1 MANGRRTGRFTTGRT
16 ILALILRE
24 MSTRYGRSPG
34 GYIWAI
40 LEPLGAIIMLGFGF
54 SLLLRNPSLGNSFL
68 LFYATG
74 FLPFSLYQNLSGT
87 VARSINFSKP
97 LLRYPAVTWVDAVL
111 ARLLLNSLT
120 GVLVTYIVLTGI
132 LFLNDTRT
140 VIEYGP
146 LLEALFLTILLGFG
160 IGVLNCALFGL
171 IAVWDTVWSIVTR
184 PLFLASGIFFI
195 YEDMPPVV
203 QDVLWYNPLLHL
215 TGLMRQGFY
224 PMYAPQY
231 ISLTYVAS
239 FSLIALFFGLLLLS
253 RYHRDILNR

>member
-1 MANGRRTGRFTTGRT
+1 MPSFFGKCPPGT
-16 ILALILRE
+16 
-24 MSTRYGRSPG
+24 GRSPG
-34 GYIWAI
+34 GYVWAI

-74 FLPFSLYQNLSGT
+74 FLPFSLYQNLSNT
-87 VARSINFSKP
+87 VGRSINFSKP
-97 LLRYPAVTWVDAVL
+97 LLKYPTVTWVDAVL
-111 ARLLLNSLT
+111 ARFLLNSLT
-120 GVLVTYIVLTGI
+120 GILVAYIVLTGI
-132 LFLNDTRT
+132 LYLNDTRT
-140 VIEYGP
+140 VIEYAP
-146 LLEALFLTILLGFG
+146 LLRSMFLTILLGFG

-171 IAVWDTVWSIVTR
+171 IAIWDTVWAIVTR

-231 ISLTYVAS
+231 ISVTYVAC

-253 RYHRDILNR
+253 RYHREILNR

>member
-1 MANGRRTGRFTTGRT
+1 MTGKTV
-16 ILALILRE
+16 LALMLRE

-74 FLPFSLYQNLSGT
+74 FLPFSLYQNLST
-87 VARSINFSKP
+87 TIARSMIFSKP
-97 LLRYPAVTWVDAVL
+97 LLRYPAVIWIDAIL

-120 GVLVTYIVLTGI
+120 GILVTYIVLTGI
-132 LFLNDTRT
+132 LFLIDTRT
-140 VIEYGP
+140 VIEYVP

-171 IAVWDTVWSIVTR
+171 IAIWETVWSIITR

-203 QDVLWYNPLLHL
+203 QDILWYNPLLHL

-231 ISLTYVAS
+231 INLTYVAA

-253 RYHRDILNR
+253 RHHRDILNR